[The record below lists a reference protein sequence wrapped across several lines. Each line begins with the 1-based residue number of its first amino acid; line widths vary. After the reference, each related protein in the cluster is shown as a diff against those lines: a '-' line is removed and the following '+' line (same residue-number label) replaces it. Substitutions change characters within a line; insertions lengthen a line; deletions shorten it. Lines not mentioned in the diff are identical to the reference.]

1 LLAPIALW
9 AGAFAAARNAPEER
23 MALVIITSVISS
35 ACLVLLLLGVRL
47 RRVRTRN
54 RDTHGPDA

>member
-1 LLAPIALW
+1 
-9 AGAFAAARNAPEER
+9 

-54 RDTHGPDA
+54 RDTHGPDAKLRSNHPAQPR